1 VVKVAHLKRLV
12 APEFWPIPKKKY
24 TWTFAPSPGPH
35 KKEECIPLAII
46 VRDILGL
53 AQTGK
58 EAKRIIR
65 AREILVDGKARTD
78 HRYPVGLLDVV
89 SIPKINKHYRV
100 VPYKNGLRLIE
111 IDENDAKKKI
121 LKIVGKRSI
130 KGNRFQLNMNDG
142 KNLIVNENKYKTNA
156 SLLVE
161 LPSLKILDYIEMDVG
176 NLVLITSGQNSGK
189 VARIVEIKEGKFNVK
204 PKLTCEIEGE
214 KIEALKEHAIVIGK
228 EEPLIKVS
236 E

>member
-35 KKEECIPLAII
+35 KKDKCIPLAII

-65 AREILVDGKARTD
+65 AREVLVDGKVRTD

-100 VPYKNGLRLIE
+100 VPYKNGLKLIE

-142 KNLIVNENKYKTNA
+142 KNLIVNENKYRTNA

-176 NLVLITSGQNSGK
+176 GLVLITSGQNSGK
-189 VARIVEIKEGKFNVK
+189 IARIVEVKEGKFNVK

-214 KIEALKEHAIVIGK
+214 RIEALKEHAIVIGR

>member
-1 VVKVAHLKRLV
+1 MVHLKRLV
-12 APEFWPIPKKKY
+12 APDFWPIPKKKY

-53 AQTGK
+53 AETGK
-58 EAKRIIR
+58 EAKRIIK
-65 AREILVDGKARTD
+65 AREILVDGRVRTD
-78 HRYPVGLLDVV
+78 HKYPVGLLDVI

-100 VPYKNGLRLIE
+100 VPFKNGLKLIE
-111 IDENDAKKKI
+111 IDESEAKKKI
-121 LKIVGKRSI
+121 LKIVGKRSV
-130 KGNRFQLNMNDG
+130 KGGKFQLNMNDG
-142 KNLIVNENKYKTNA
+142 KNILVNENKYKTNA

-161 LPSLKILDYIEMDVG
+161 LPSLKILDYVEMDVG

-189 VARIVEIKEGKFNVK
+189 IGKIVEVKEGKFNVK
-204 PKLTCEIEGE
+204 PKLTCEIENKKVE
-214 KIEALKEHAIVIGK
+214 VLKEHSIVIGR
-228 EEPLIKVS
+228 EVSLIKVS

>member
-1 VVKVAHLKRLV
+1 MVKVVHLKRLV
-12 APEFWPIPKKKY
+12 APDFWPIPKKKY

-53 AQTGK
+53 AETGK
-58 EAKRIIR
+58 EAKRIIK
-65 AREILVDGKARTD
+65 AREILVDGRVRTD
-78 HRYPVGLLDVV
+78 HKYPVGLLDVI

-100 VPYKNGLRLIE
+100 VPFKNGLKLIE
-111 IDENDAKKKI
+111 IDESEAKKKI
-121 LKIVGKRSI
+121 LKIVGKRSV
-130 KGNRFQLNMNDG
+130 KGGKFQLNMNDG
-142 KNLIVNENKYKTNA
+142 KNILVNENKYKTNA

-161 LPSLKILDYIEMDVG
+161 LPSLKILDYVEMDVG

-189 VARIVEIKEGKFNVK
+189 IGKIVEVKEGKFNVK
-204 PKLTCEIEGE
+204 PKLTCEIENKKVE
-214 KIEALKEHAIVIGK
+214 VLKEHSIVIGR
-228 EEPLIKVS
+228 EVSLIKVS

>member
-1 VVKVAHLKRLV
+1 VAHLKRLV

-24 TWTFAPSPGPH
+24 TWAFAPSPGPH

-65 AREILVDGKARTD
+65 AREVLVDGKVRTD

-130 KGNRFQLNMNDG
+130 KGGRFQLNMNDG
-142 KNLIVNENKYKTNA
+142 KNLIVNDKEYKTNA

>member
-1 VVKVAHLKRLV
+1 VVKVAHLKRLA
-12 APEFWPIPKKKY
+12 APSFWPIPKKKY
-24 TWTFAPSPGPH
+24 TWTFSPSPGPH
-35 KKEECIPLAII
+35 KKDECIPLAII

-53 AQTGK
+53 AETGK
-58 EAKRIIR
+58 EAKKIIK
-65 AREILVDGKARTD
+65 AREILVDGKVRTD
-78 HRYPVGLLDVV
+78 HRFPVGLLDVI
-89 SIPKINKHYRV
+89 SIPKLNKHYRV
-100 VPYKNGLRLIE
+100 VPYKNGLKLIE

-142 KNLIVNENKYKTNA
+142 KNIIVNENKYRTNS

-161 LPSLKILDYIEMDVG
+161 IPTLKILDYIEMDVG

-189 VARIVEIKEGKFNVK
+189 IGRIVEVKEGKFNVK
-204 PKLTCEIEGE
+204 PALICETEDKRVE
-214 KIEALKEHAIVIGK
+214 VLKEHAIVIGR
-228 EEPLIKVS
+228 EEPLIKVR

>member
-1 VVKVAHLKRLV
+1 VVHLKRLV
-12 APEFWPIPKKKY
+12 APDFWPIPKKKY

-53 AQTGK
+53 AETGK
-58 EAKRIIR
+58 EAKRIIK
-65 AREILVDGKARTD
+65 AREILVDGRVRTD
-78 HRYPVGLLDVV
+78 HKYPVGLLDVI

-100 VPYKNGLRLIE
+100 VPFKNGLKLIE
-111 IDENDAKKKI
+111 IDESEAKKKI
-121 LKIVGKRSI
+121 LKIVGKRSV
-130 KGNRFQLNMNDG
+130 KGGKFQLNMNDG
-142 KNLIVNENKYKTNA
+142 KNILVNENKYKTNA

-161 LPSLKILDYIEMDVG
+161 LPSLKILDYVEMDVG

-189 VARIVEIKEGKFNVK
+189 IGKIVEVKEGKFNVK
-204 PKLTCEIEGE
+204 PKLTCEIENKKVE
-214 KIEALKEHAIVIGK
+214 VLKEHSIVIGR
-228 EEPLIKVS
+228 EVSLIKVS

>member
-1 VVKVAHLKRLV
+1 MAHLKRLV

-24 TWTFAPSPGPH
+24 TWAFAPSPGPH

-65 AREILVDGKARTD
+65 AREVLVDGKVRTD

-130 KGNRFQLNMNDG
+130 KGGRFQLNMNDG
-142 KNLIVNENKYKTNA
+142 KNLIVNDKEYKTNA

>member
-1 VVKVAHLKRLV
+1 MVHLKRLA
-12 APEFWPIPKKKY
+12 APKFWPIPKKKY
-24 TWTFAPSPGPH
+24 TWSFAPSPGPH

-53 AQTGK
+53 AETGK
-58 EAKRIIR
+58 EAKKIIK
-65 AREILVDGKARTD
+65 AREILVDGRVRVD
-78 HRYPVGLLDVV
+78 HRYPVGLLDVI
-89 SIPKINKHYRV
+89 SIPRINKHYRV

-111 IDENDAKKKI
+111 IDEKEAKKKI
-121 LKIVGKRSI
+121 LKIVGKRNV
-130 KGNRFQLNMNDG
+130 KGGKFQLNMNDG
-142 KNLIVNENKYKTNA
+142 KNILVNENKYKTNA

-161 LPSLKILDYIEMDVG
+161 LPSLKILDYVEMDVG

-189 VARIVEIKEGKFNVK
+189 IGKIVEVKEGKFNVK
-204 PKLTCEIEGE
+204 PKLACEIENKKVE
-214 KIEALKEHAIVIGK
+214 VLKEHSIVIGR

>member
-1 VVKVAHLKRLV
+1 MVKVVHLKRLV
-12 APEFWPIPKKKY
+12 APDFWPIPKKKY

-53 AQTGK
+53 AETGK
-58 EAKRIIR
+58 EAKRIIK
-65 AREILVDGKARTD
+65 AREILVDGRVRTD
-78 HRYPVGLLDVV
+78 HKYPVGLLDVI

-100 VPYKNGLRLIE
+100 VPFKNGLKLIE
-111 IDENDAKKKI
+111 IDESEAKKKI
-121 LKIVGKRSI
+121 LKIVGKRSV
-130 KGNRFQLNMNDG
+130 KGGKFQLNMNDG
-142 KNLIVNENKYKTNA
+142 KNILVNENKYKTNA

-161 LPSLKILDYIEMDVG
+161 LPSLKILDYVEMDVG

-189 VARIVEIKEGKFNVK
+189 IGKIVEVKEGKFNVK
-204 PKLTCEIEGE
+204 PKLTCEIENKKVE
-214 KIEALKEHAIVIGK
+214 VLKEHSVVIGR